1 MPFQKHHMIP
11 KHSGYFGD
19 LEEYKE
25 NPLYK
30 VDLTPEGHACQH
42 DILYRV
48 FGNKFDKIACNGMR
62 GDDDIRRQV
71 YSEAGKRGG
80 RAKPSRESIE
90 KIRESKRDTK
100 HTEETKRKM
109 SEAHMGVK
117 KPPMSETH
125 RENISK
131 SLVGNTRRR
140 DGKKT
145 WKPDED
151 YKKRMSEI
159 LKGKKKPP
167 FSAEHKR
174 KLSEAAKR
182 RKKKNV

>member
-1 MPFQKHHMIP
+1 MPLQRHHMIP

-25 NPLYK
+25 NPLYL

-42 DILYRV
+42 DILYKV

-62 GDDDIRRQV
+62 GDDDIKRQV
-71 YSEAGKRGG
+71 FSESGKRGG
-80 RAKPSRESIE
+80 KAKPSAEVKDKMSE
-90 KIRESKRDTK
+90 KKRGRK
-100 HTEETKRKM
+100 HTEETKRKI
-109 SEAHMGVK
+109 SEAHKGRK
-117 KPPMSETH
+117 RPPMSETH

-131 SLVGNTRRR
+131 SLVGNSRRKN
-140 DGKKT
+140 GKKT
-145 WKPDED
+145 WKPDEE
-151 YKKRMSEI
+151 YKKRMSEK

-182 RKKKNV
+182 RKRKNV